1 MATEQEDQ
9 EWGLVGQHKVI
20 ERVRRLVDE
29 WRGFPLGRASDPYPD
44 NPPRYEPAAPGE
56 FAITETTMALL
67 QHWFRQ
73 EPHTLGSGALFKYW
87 PHQRRLVETF
97 IYLHEVR
104 RVRRT
109 EDLYRLADLEPL
121 GPQRDPWVK
130 LGGELAT
137 GSGKTKMMSLLVA
150 WWHLNAVTDPG
161 NSLGAGRHAIVIAPG
176 LFVRDRLFQDFF
188 PPHGGTPVFFA
199 DPVIPPELE
208 SSWSL
213 KVYSPVTC
221 PLRLDPEEGALVVTN
236 YHQLLRT
243 RAEAP
248 ETARKAPEQRTLE
261 MLFEL
266 REPERLEAIQSPLIE
281 RFARSRGL
289 LVLND
294 EAHNV
299 GDEPGHA
306 RFEEKARERAALG
319 GDDESIERAWI
330 RSIRRLNGSDAAAG
344 RVTLQVDMSA
354 TLFEEAGADK
364 KPARGGRSVTT
375 FKPADRFRHTAVHYG
390 LPDAIRDGIVKR
402 PILERLE
409 VRNRK
414 TGAVESPIRE
424 GQPNAWE
431 KYRNLLMTGIERWK
445 KVREQLAD
453 EGDPRKPIL
462 FIMCDDKNEA
472 REVANY
478 LAHGEA
484 SRETIVRTPT
494 GFRDEETGETLFVE
508 TGADG
513 VTHST
518 VIEIHIGEREDRSDA
533 DWERVR
539 QAVNAVDHDEIP
551 DPTGSKDEH
560 GRPILIP
567 NPYNVVVSVMM
578 LKEGWD
584 VRNVKVIVPLRP
596 CDSRTLT
603 EQTLGRG
610 LRKMHAP
617 MIEEDGSV
625 SMKDEE
631 LYVIEHPSFAAVL
644 DQIKD
649 IVEEKS
655 SEDITHAREYVP
667 ILQRADEAEREQTA
681 VRLVKFEGLV
691 EVVSNWSE
699 GFDFARVPALVPRVA
714 WMDQIGEIE
723 IHTFLKRAMA
733 AAEEEGQEFIVPEAP
748 TYQSFDHVIEVA
760 HVRPLLREL
769 RVSHQHKNAVKEVV
783 RRYLEQK
790 TFALP
795 AGVPLAFD
803 RAIEA
808 GQGRIALANLARAEV
823 IEGIRGILVPALHEA
838 ITAQRRATRAN
849 MSERRSSEL
858 PNYQALKKFV
868 RDAPAR
874 CNFDRQAMGNE
885 DERRVA
891 MLLDQCSDVVGWV
904 YNHRSGVG
912 YAIVYDWQG
921 YTARYF
927 PDFIVRARIGEV
939 FHNFIIEVKGRLDD
953 RDKEKARRGRAHC
966 EILTEYDGEPWH
978 YLMLIENAPVNR
990 NDISWWSQ
998 ASVKSMVDLLA
1009 RMERLPLFPDET
1021 TQARPEVAVVPDVRR
1036 DEEFQVAVPVHDLTS
1051 SAGSFSD
1058 VQSPSMVGWMRIQS
1072 TRRMERRMFVAR
1084 VSGHSME
1091 PSIPDG
1097 SWCLFRAFAAGE
1109 APSATSL
1116 DGRRVVVQLRDEA
1129 DPDLGGQYT
1138 LKRWRVTRL
1147 LSGGAVEEIELR
1159 PDNPSHQPWRM
1170 RAEDGEIRVVAE
1182 FLEVVG

>member
-1 MATEQEDQ
+1 MAIDDEDQ
-9 EWGLVGQHKVI
+9 EAGLLGQHKVI
-20 ERVRRLVDE
+20 ERVRRLVDD
-29 WRGFPLGRASDPYPD
+29 WRGFPLGRASDAYPD
-44 NPPRYEPAAPGE
+44 TPPRYEPAVTGE
-56 FAITETTMALL
+56 QPITDTTMALL

-73 EPHTLGSGALFKYW
+73 EPHTLGNGSLFKYW
-87 PHQRRLVETF
+87 PHQRRLVETL

-104 RVRRT
+104 GIRRT

-121 GPQRDPWVK
+121 GPQRDPWAK

-150 WWHLNAVTDPG
+150 WWYLNAASDPG
-161 NSLGAGRHAIVIAPG
+161 NALGAGRHAIVIAPG

-208 SSWSL
+208 SSWAL

-221 PLRLDPEEGALVVTN
+221 PLRLDPDEGALVVTN

-248 ETARKAPEQRTLE
+248 DLARKAPEQRTLE
-261 MLFEL
+261 MLFES

-306 RFEEKARERAALG
+306 RFEEKAREKAVLD
-319 GDDESIERAWI
+319 GDDETAQRAWI
-330 RSIRRLNGSDAAAG
+330 RSIRRLNGSDSAAG

-354 TLFEEAGADK
+354 TLFEEVGADK
-364 KPARGGRSVTT
+364 KPGKGGRPVTT
-375 FKPADRFRHTAVHYG
+375 FKPPDRFRHTAVHYG

-402 PILERLE
+402 PILERIE
-409 VRNRK
+409 VRNRQ
-414 TGAVESPIRE
+414 TRAAEALVRE

-478 LAHGEA
+478 LTHGEPT
-484 SRETIVRTPT
+484 RDPIVRTPI
-494 GFRDEETGETLFVE
+494 GFRDEETGESLFVE

-513 VTHST
+513 SVYST
-518 VIEIHIGEREDRSDA
+518 VIEVHIGEREDRSEA
-533 DWERVR
+533 EWERVR
-539 QAVNAVDHDEIP
+539 QAVNKVDHDEIP
-551 DPTGSKDEH
+551 DPAGRKDER
-560 GRPILIP
+560 GQPVMIP

-617 MIEEDGSV
+617 LIEEDGAV
-625 SMKDEE
+625 TMKSEE

-644 DQIKD
+644 DHIKD
-649 IVEEKS
+649 IVEEKK

-699 GFDFARVPALVPRVA
+699 GFDLARVPALLPRLP
-714 WMDQIGEIE
+714 WMGEIGETE
-723 IHTFLKRAMA
+723 IQTFLKRAMA

-760 HVRPLLREL
+760 HVKPLLREL

-783 RRYLEQK
+783 RRFLEQK

-823 IEGIRGILVPALHEA
+823 MDGVRAALVPALHEA
-838 ITAQRRATRAN
+838 ITSQRRATRAN

-858 PNYQALKKFV
+858 PNYQALKRFV

-891 MLLDQCSDVVGWV
+891 MLLDQATDVVGWV
-904 YNHRSGVG
+904 YNHRSGVA

-966 EILTEYDGEPWH
+966 EMLTEYDGEPWH
-978 YLMLIENAPVNR
+978 YLMLIENAAAKR
-990 NDISWWSQ
+990 NDIGWWSQ
-998 ASVKSMVDLLA
+998 ASVKTMVDLLA
-1009 RMERLPLFPDET
+1009 RMERLPLFPDEVI
-1021 TQARPEVAVVPDVRR
+1021 QARPEVTVVPDVRR
-1036 DEEFQVAVPVHDLTS
+1036 DEEFQTAVPVHDLTS

-1058 VQSPSMVGWMRIQS
+1058 VQSPSRIGWMRVQS
-1072 TRRMERRMFVAR
+1072 TRRLERRMFVAR
-1084 VSGHSME
+1084 VAGHSME

-1116 DGRRVVVQLRDEA
+1116 DGRRVVVQLRDDT

-1138 LKRWRVTRL
+1138 LKRWRVTQL
-1147 LSGGAVEEIELR
+1147 LPGGVVEEIELR
-1159 PDNPSHQPWRM
+1159 PDNPAQQAWRM